1 MEENKTIMAPLE
13 FKEFENLQGY
23 YLKLEYYEKYINL
36 VAYNIESLDGIRYE
50 IKLYLLELYEYN
62 DIFKI
67 FRNVKIF
74 YEAFQKILQNKN
86 FSFIKTDD
94 HLKLSIILKD
104 LLNQNVSFDF
114 NFNITRIETSNE
126 YLNILT
132 NEIKKLKNICKLIDS
147 LVEENNIIKLEL
159 SNLMKK
165 VINISAIKE
174 NNKQLNKQLTL
185 DEFNAELNLRISDFS
200 IKKLN
205 LREKNYGN
213 IILDYLTK
221 ITFEHLI
228 KIDLGF
234 NNISDLS
241 QLQNINFSKLEFL
254 SLDNNKISDINVL
267 EKVKF
272 VNLKNLYLIGNNISD
287 INILEKVNFPN
298 LETLKLSNNKIINI
312 NVFQKVNFPKLE
324 ELDLSNNKIKVI
336 YSLGNTNFKELKTL
350 LLNDNEIESLNGFVQ
365 IKAERLKEL
374 DLNKNK
380 LKDISPLENLNLPLL
395 EKISLSNNNII
406 DLSVFQK
413 IKLPNLKRIYLFN
426 NNIQEISGLEKANF
440 PHLDM
445 IYLSGNYID
454 KKRNDDTIK
463 LMKRYLK
470 L

>member
-1 MEENKTIMAPLE
+1 MKENNTIEPPLDY
-13 FKEFENLQGY
+13 KEFENLHGY

-36 VAYNIESLDGIRYE
+36 VSYNIESLDGIRYE
-50 IKLYLLELYEYN
+50 IKLNLSELYEYN
-62 DIFKI
+62 DVFRI

-74 YEAFQKILQNKN
+74 YEKFQEIIQNN
-86 FSFIKTDD
+86 NYSLIKTDD
-94 HLKLSIILKD
+94 HLKLSIFLKD
-104 LLNQNVSFDF
+104 LSNKKVSFDF
-114 NFNITRIETSNE
+114 TFNITRLETSND
-126 YLNILT
+126 YIKILT
-132 NEIKKLKNICKLIDS
+132 NEIKILKNICKLVDS

-159 SNLMKK
+159 ENLKKK
-165 VINISAIKE
+165 VINIPVIKE
-174 NNKQLNKQLTL
+174 DKKQLTL
-185 DEFNAELNLRISDFS
+185 EEFNAELNLRISDCL

-205 LREKNYGN
+205 LRGKNYGN

-221 ITFEHLI
+221 ITFEQLI
-228 KIDLGF
+228 KIDLGS
-234 NNISDLS
+234 NNISDLN
-241 QLQNINFSKLEFL
+241 QLQSINFGKLEFI
-254 SLDNNKISDINVL
+254 SLDDNKISDINIL

-272 VNLKNLYLIGNNISD
+272 ENLKALYLIGNNISD

-298 LETLKLSNNKIINI
+298 LITLKLNNNKIIDI
-312 NVFQKVNFPKLE
+312 KVFQKVNFPKLE

-336 YSLGNTNFKELKTL
+336 YPLGNVNFIELKTL
-350 LLNDNEIESLNGFVQ
+350 FLNDNEIESLNGFVQ

-380 LKDISPLENLNLPLL
+380 LKDISPLENLKLPSL

-413 IKLPNLKRIYLFN
+413 INLPNIKRIYLFN
-426 NNIQEISGLEKANF
+426 NNIQEINALAKANL

-454 KKRNDDTIK
+454 KERNASTIK